1 VYGAK
6 YGASLAYANSKG
18 SADTTVYS
26 GSALFIPDSEVWTP
40 EIFWMPLQNLRVGVQ
55 FNYFTKYLGATKNY
69 DGNGRDASDNNT
81 TYIYAWT
88 SF

>member
-1 VYGAK
+1 
-6 YGASLAYANSKG
+6 
-18 SADTTVYS
+18 
-26 GSALFIPDSEVWTP
+26 VWTP